1 MKQLKLSIKPKQEP
15 TEGQSLNSSGYSVKI
30 NDWELGRGVTDFKL
44 EMSADKKPKATVTFT
59 PDVIETNGVVAD
71 PQVLE
76 AFDRAY
82 SEFIV
87 KTQNEK
93 EQSEQRLQDIAESL
107 TIKDILENLLI
118 YSKELKQNDFHSK
131 IIISADGVYLEQTKE
146 FHPLDETLLD

>member
-1 MKQLKLSIKPKQEP
+1 MRPKRYPFSGKIKAST
-15 TEGQSLNSSGYSVKI
+15 TEIVKA
-30 NDWELGRGVTDFKL
+30 WED
-44 EMSADKKPKATVTFT
+44 
-59 PDVIETNGVVAD
+59 
-71 PQVLE
+71 
-76 AFDRAY
+76 AY
-82 SEFIV
+82 SDFIV

-93 EQSEQRLQDIAESL
+93 EQSEQELQDIAESL

>member
-1 MKQLKLSIKPKQEP
+1 MRPKRYPFSGKIKAST
-15 TEGQSLNSSGYSVKI
+15 TEIVK
-30 NDWELGRGVTDFKL
+30 DWED
-44 EMSADKKPKATVTFT
+44 
-59 PDVIETNGVVAD
+59 
-71 PQVLE
+71 
-76 AFDRAY
+76 AY
-82 SEFIV
+82 SDFIV

-93 EQSEQRLQDIAESL
+93 EQSEQELQDIAESL

>member
-82 SEFIV
+82 SDFIV

-93 EQSEQRLQDIAESL
+93 EQSEQELQDIAESL